1 MVFGVAE
8 GLAGCHHDRV
18 PGVNPERIEVL
29 SNTAQQSGHAG
40 GGGSVMFHVNFDTF
54 IPLGLCRW
62 RLALKITLDST
73 VSA

>member
-40 GGGSVMFHVNFDTF
+40 GGGGQACFMLISIHLF
-54 IPLGLCRW
+54 C
-62 RLALKITLDST
+62 
-73 VSA
+73 